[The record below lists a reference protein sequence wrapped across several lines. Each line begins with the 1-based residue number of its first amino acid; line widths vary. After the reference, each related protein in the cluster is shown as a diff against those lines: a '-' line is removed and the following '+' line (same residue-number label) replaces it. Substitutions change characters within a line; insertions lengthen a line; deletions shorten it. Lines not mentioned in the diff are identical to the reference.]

1 MSQWEMDFLTT
12 VVSLI
17 ATAILYG
24 LRYLYSI
31 LRGKSEQIKNATL
44 REALLAAEADA
55 ERTIEMLVQA
65 ANQTVVAAAKEQ
77 NGGKLSE
84 SDAKRIKDE
93 VLAKAKQILAPA
105 SVQVIHDLKGGI
117 EPYLESL
124 LEATVLRVKK

>member
-1 MSQWEMDFLTT
+1 MTQWETDFLMA

-17 ATAILYG
+17 ATAFLYG
-24 LRYLYSI
+24 LRYVFGI
-31 LRGKSEQIKNATL
+31 LEAKTRQAKTTAM
-44 REALLAAEADA
+44 RDALLAAESDA

-93 VLAKAKQILAPA
+93 VLAKAKQILHLPA
-105 SVQVIHDLKGGI
+105 YRSSMTSRAALSRTWRICCRRRCCG
-117 EPYLESL
+117 
-124 LEATVLRVKK
+124 